1 MVTAEAVTPIID
13 QVIALFNKKA
23 MDLPDGFFSRQ
34 TQFVLNG
41 APFETLLGQPPSD
54 PLVLMLTRGPAG
66 YRFACKGLQHAM
78 PDAALERGEITAPA
92 EGDRIT
98 ARLWL
103 SGHLHTTGEAL
114 DTVVTVVLRFA
125 PAGWVDVAEAT
136 VDAGALAQLR
146 AARVAP

>member
-1 MVTAEAVTPIID
+1 MVTADAVTPIID

-136 VDAGALAQLR
+136 VDTTALAQLR